1 VSLEQWSRLAGD
13 ASFRRCDVGNRWNER
28 HSDGGKVS
36 GRPIGEMQ
44 DVFDIGGSLVES
56 HREAGPGSA

>member
-1 VSLEQWSRLAGD
+1 MVQLSGLAGD

-44 DVFDIGGSLVES
+44 DVFDIGDSSVES